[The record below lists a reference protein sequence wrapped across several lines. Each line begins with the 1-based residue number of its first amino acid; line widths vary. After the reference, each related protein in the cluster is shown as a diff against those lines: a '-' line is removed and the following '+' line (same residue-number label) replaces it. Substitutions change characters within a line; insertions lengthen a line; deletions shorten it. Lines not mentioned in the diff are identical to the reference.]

1 MGGVFARMY
10 NKVYLQSQRFILDT
24 IQDIKEMQN
33 GKGTFADIPNGK
45 IHFVVKAYYLK
56 WEYQFTV
63 TDIGNNRS
71 KVELDIDGEVKDKK
85 DMILRMFV
93 LLDSMLV
100 ANTKIELSK
109 KEQPESADGT
119 MQHA

>member
-1 MGGVFARMY
+1 MMY
-10 NKVYLQSQRFILDT
+10 SKVYLQSQKYLLAA

-71 KVELDIDGEVKDKK
+71 KVELDIGGEAKDKE

-109 KEQPESADGT
+109 KGQPESADGT
-119 MQHA
+119 IQHA

>member
-1 MGGVFARMY
+1 MCS
-10 NKVYLQSQRFILDT
+10 KVYLQPQNYLLAA

-45 IHFVVKAYYLK
+45 ISFVVKAYYLK

-63 TDIGNNRS
+63 TDVGRNRS
-71 KVELDIDGEVKDKK
+71 EVEIEIGGEAKDKEE
-85 DMILRMFV
+85 MILRMFV
-93 LLDSMLV
+93 LLDAMLV

-109 KEQPESADGT
+109 KRQDVTAGET
-119 MQHA
+119 